1 MVSLDAAL
9 RERKLRA
16 RLLLTVHD
24 ELVLE
29 APEDEVDEVVT
40 LTRDHMEGA
49 AQLSVPLA
57 VEVGV
62 GLNWA
67 EIH

>member
-1 MVSLDAAL
+1 VARRLRSERAAT
-9 RERKLRA
+9 

-29 APEDEVDEVVT
+29 APAAEAERAAGWVKEE
-40 LTRDHMEGA
+40 MEGV

-57 VEVGV
+57 VDVGS
-62 GLNWA
+62 GETWYDA
-67 EIH
+67 KR